1 MLTRTLIYKTLV
13 QGCEMDQEANKWYSM
28 HVHICCTGLN
38 MRLKFLMKETKSLDY
53 TYTMATAQEM
63 IRNKMKEQLLAVG
76 GKYVKSSVYFNANS
90 LQKICEKG
98 S

>member
-1 MLTRTLIYKTLV
+1 MM
-13 QGCEMDQEANKWYSM
+13 E
-28 HVHICCTGLN
+28 
-38 MRLKFLMKETKSLDY
+38 ETKSLDY

-63 IRNKMKEQLLAVG
+63 ISNKMKKRLLAVG
-76 GKYVKSSVYFNANS
+76 GKYMNSSVYFNANS

>member
-1 MLTRTLIYKTLV
+1 
-13 QGCEMDQEANKWYSM
+13 
-28 HVHICCTGLN
+28 
-38 MRLKFLMKETKSLDY
+38 MKETKSLDY